1 MKTYLI
7 LLLLLCSIQRTVFA
21 QEQRVDSLY
30 SKVLKQ
36 SRTIQLVFPQ
46 GYDPKVKENYELLF
60 CLDGIS
66 NAIKME
72 TAFLQSEGFIPQ
84 NIILVGI
91 PAVSINGIS
100 MRERDF
106 TPTKTGPYTGG
117 ATQFLQFLKDELLPY
132 LKQKFSVKPKGH
144 LLYGASM
151 AGLFTVYT
159 FLKEPTLFTSYL
171 AIDPSLW
178 WDGFY
183 MKKELESSFKQAS
196 NLDNTLWM
204 IGREGA
210 PYRDMGIAG
219 VDSLLQKSA
228 PNGLRWR
235 STAYADETHYSTM
248 FKGFWEGM
256 KFSYGGFYAAQKAY
270 PASRRILMKPMAGIV
285 LKDKPFPLICYNVG
299 AAAYI
304 RFTTNGTEPL
314 WSSNQ
319 LSGQETPLLLSKS
332 SKVTLKSLGVRE
344 EYNRSAMGQFTIGKV
359 IPALKQPK
367 GIKQGGLHF
376 AYFKGIWDTLPD
388 LNKLQ
393 PDSVGIASKGFELNR
408 FNRGEGFACK
418 MEGFLEIKTNGY
430 YIFTKVD
437 GNDDSKVYLNRQ
449 LILGAVQGKIAGNEE
464 SYILPLE
471 KGFYPF
477 RIEYLRKKGGKE
489 LQPIYIK
496 PEGRE
501 DFPITAEMFFRS

>member
-7 LLLLLCSIQRTVFA
+7 LLLLLCCMQNAVFA

-30 SKVLKQ
+30 SKVLQ
-36 SRTIQLVFPQ
+36 QNRPIQLLFPQ
-46 GYDPKVKENYELLF
+46 GYNPASKENYELLL

-91 PAVSINGIS
+91 PAVSVNGIS

-106 TPTKTGPYTGG
+106 TPTQMGAYTGG
-117 ATQFLQFLKDELLPY
+117 APQFLQFLKEELLPY
-132 LKQKFSVKPKGH
+132 LKQKLPVKSTGH
-144 LLYGASM
+144 SLYGASM

-159 FLKEPTLFTSYL
+159 FLKEPRLFTSYL

-178 WDGFY
+178 WDNFY
-183 MKKELESSFKQAS
+183 MKKELERSFKQRS
-196 NLDNTLWM
+196 NLNNTLWM
-204 IGREGA
+204 VGREGT

-219 VDSLLQKSA
+219 IDSLLQRSA
-228 PNGLRWR
+228 PQGVRWK

-256 KFSYGGFYAAQKAY
+256 KFSYGGFYAAKKAY
-270 PASRRILMKPMAGIV
+270 PASRSILMKPMAGIV
-285 LKDKPFPLICYNVG
+285 LTDKPFPLICYNVG

-304 RFTTNGTEPL
+304 RFTTDGTEPL
-314 WSSNQ
+314 WDSHQ
-319 LSGQETPLLLSKS
+319 LSGQETPLQLSKS
-332 SKVTLKSLGVRE
+332 SKVTLKSLGIRD
-344 EYNRSAMGQFTIGKV
+344 EYNRSATAQFIIGKV

-376 AYFKGIWDTLPD
+376 AYFKGNWGTMPD
-388 LNKLQ
+388 LNKLP

-408 FNRGEGFACK
+408 FNHGEGFACK

-437 GNDDSKVYLNRQ
+437 GNENSKVYLNGQ

-477 RIEYLRKKGGKE
+477 KIEYLRKKGGKE

-496 PEGRE
+496 PEGKE
-501 DFPITAEMFFRS
+501 DFPITEEMLFRN